1 MKLKNIK
8 KSINNLI
15 ESIRA
20 VIFEALVF
28 ILVFGLLI
36 VNKNILTLVGS
47 FILAFTL
54 IFIYLFI
61 YVKNRAS
68 ERYKI
73 TSKSILSNNEATF
86 SIIFGIFTS
95 VLMIFG
101 ILYNYLSI
109 ITVIE
114 ILVLLMFVL
123 YLTLKMTK
131 KEFFEDKIID
141 ELKAEAFKKSSIM
154 LILSFWIYLVLIFNF
169 IAFFKVNAYFSID
182 VVAYLMTNFI
192 LILVLSFI
200 YCFKKYT

>member
-8 KSINNLI
+8 KLINNMGIIIL
-15 ESIRA
+15 
-20 VIFEALVF
+20 EAL
-28 ILVFGLLI
+28 
-36 VNKNILTLVGS
+36 S
-47 FILAFTL
+47 FILFFGMLILNKNLLLLVGGFVLIFTL

-61 YVKNRAS
+61 YGKNRAS
-68 ERYKI
+68 KQYKI

-86 SIIFGIFTS
+86 SIIFGIFTTL
-95 VLMIFG
+95 LMIFG
-101 ILYNYLSI
+101 ILNKCLST

-114 ILVLLMFVL
+114 ILVLFMLVL

-131 KEFFEDKIID
+131 KEFFEDMIID

-169 IAFFKVNAYFSID
+169 IAFFNVNTNFSID
-182 VVAYLMTNFI
+182 VVAYIMTNFI